1 MCVGYVADCQ
11 CAACL
16 ATDRELRE
24 RAGKAFAKIVTLGRC
39 AFDGRRSA
47 VKGKR
52 RTAFHV
58 RSEAENARRV
68 RAVR

>member
-24 RAGKAFAKIVTLGRC
+24 RAGKAFAKIVTLGRS
-39 AFDGRRSA
+39 AFDGRRTMQR
-47 VKGKR
+47 GKR
-52 RTAFHV
+52 RTG
-58 RSEAENARRV
+58 SETDHDPRRV